1 MTRSGSG
8 ATPEALPIP
17 STQLDRYR
25 LRLRQR
31 DRGTVAGA
39 HLIRQRGQ
47 SLEFREFRPYLPGDD
62 IRHVDWRA
70 SARHHR
76 REELVVR
83 TFEHE
88 VQTRVVISIDTRAT
102 MRLPDVASKLQ
113 LARWFAEAMSYIA
126 GRSGDSVAL
135 HALERGQ
142 VVELGPSADRWRIR
156 QALQRVCERSGV
168 RGPASDEPG
177 FGAEPRRIWTALE
190 RALPPGS
197 VWLVLTDL
205 YFADEADV
213 MSLAARLRNAQQGSR
228 WVVVVDFDSWPCETH
243 RVGDGL
249 YRLEGPGLHP
259 TTHKTRGGGPGLH
272 PATHKTRGGGPG
284 VSAPKLRVRLTS
296 GLLDDVKGRIDE
308 RKRRFDRAAAAGGYE
323 RLRWTW
329 PAEADPAAIAIFRE
343 HFFGQEIV
351 RRLVMP
357 DGAR

>member
-1 MTRSGSG
+1 
-8 ATPEALPIP
+8 LPIA
-17 STQLDRYR
+17 SSQLDRYR

-31 DRGTVAGA
+31 DRGTVTGA

-62 IRHVDWRA
+62 VRHVDWRA

-76 REELVVR
+76 RDELVVR

-88 VQTRVVISIDTRAT
+88 VQTRLVISIDTRAT
-102 MRLPDVASKLQ
+102 MRLPEVASKLHI
-113 LARWFAEAMSYIA
+113 ARWFAEAMAYIA
-126 GRSGDSVAL
+126 GRSGDAVAL
-135 HALERGQ
+135 HALGRGQ
-142 VVELGPSADRWRIR
+142 VVELGTSADRGRIR
-156 QALQRVCERSGV
+156 HALQRLAAPAANGRLPSEARSAVTRAKEG
-168 RGPASDEPG
+168 
-177 FGAEPRRIWTALE
+177 TALE

-205 YFADEADV
+205 YHADDADV
-213 MSLAARLRNAQQGSR
+213 TALAARIRHAQQGSR

-243 RVGDGL
+243 RVGH
-249 YRLEGPGLHP
+249 GLH
-259 TTHKTRGGGPGLH
+259 RLD
-272 PATHKTRGGGPG
+272 GPG
-284 VSAPKLRVRLTS
+284 VSAPELRVRLTAD
-296 GLLDDVKGRIDE
+296 LLDEVRGRIDE
-308 RKRRFDRAAAAGGYE
+308 RKRRFDRAATAGGYE

-329 PAEADPAAIAIFRE
+329 PAEADPAPGAIFRD

>member
-8 ATPEALPIP
+8 PTLEALPIP
-17 STQLDRYR
+17 SSQLDRYR

-102 MRLPDVASKLQ
+102 MRLPEVASKLQ
-113 LARWFAEAMSYIA
+113 IARWFAEAMSYIA

-142 VVELGPSADRWRIR
+142 VVELGTSADRWRIR
-156 QALQRVCERSGV
+156 HALQRL
-168 RGPASDEPG
+168 
-177 FGAEPRRIWTALE
+177 TALKATSTE
-190 RALPPGS
+190 
-197 VWLVLTDL
+197 
-205 YFADEADV
+205 
-213 MSLAARLRNAQQGSR
+213 ARLVRRSPKG
-228 WVVVVDFDSWPCETH
+228 
-243 RVGDGL
+243 
-249 YRLEGPGLHP
+249 EGGRA
-259 TTHKTRGGGPGLH
+259 KVEWTR
-272 PATHKTRGGGPG
+272 ART
-284 VSAPKLRVRLTS
+284 
-296 GLLDDVKGRIDE
+296 
-308 RKRRFDRAAAAGGYE
+308 RAAAGKHLA
-323 RLRWTW
+323 RAHR
-329 PAEADPAAIAIFRE
+329 PVFR
-343 HFFGQEIV
+343 
-351 RRLVMP
+351 R
-357 DGAR
+357 

>member
-8 ATPEALPIP
+8 ATTDALPVP
-17 STQLDRYR
+17 SSQLDRYR

-76 REELVVR
+76 RDELVVR

-88 VQTRVVISIDTRAT
+88 VQTRVVISIDSRAT

-113 LARWFAEAMSYIA
+113 LARWFAEAMAYIA
-126 GRSGDSVAL
+126 GRSGDSVTL
-135 HALERGQ
+135 HALEGGQ
-142 VVELGPSADRWRIR
+142 VVELGSSADRWRIR
-156 QALQRVCERSGV
+156 RALQRVSALQSTSAASAASTRRSW
-168 RGPASDEPG
+168 A
-177 FGAEPRRIWTALE
+177 ALD

-205 YFADEADV
+205 YFADEAEV
-213 MSLAARLRNAQQGSR
+213 MSLAARVRNAQQGSR
-228 WVVVVDFDSWPCETH
+228 WVVVVDFDSWACETC
-243 RVGDGL
+243 RVGQGL
-249 YRLEGPGLHP
+249 HRLE
-259 TTHKTRGGGPGLH
+259 
-272 PATHKTRGGGPG
+272 GPG
-284 VSAPKLRVRLTS
+284 VSAPELRVRLTS
-296 GLLDDVKGRIDE
+296 SLLDEVKGRIEE
-308 RKRRFDRAAAAGGYE
+308 RKRRFDRAAAAGGYD

-329 PAEADPAAIAIFRE
+329 PPAADPAATAIFRE

>member
-1 MTRSGSG
+1 MTRSGTGS
-8 ATPEALPIP
+8 TPEALPIP
-17 STQLDRYR
+17 SSQLDRYR

-70 SARHHR
+70 SARHQR
-76 REELVVR
+76 RNELVVR

-102 MRLPDVASKLQ
+102 MQLPDVAPKLQ
-113 LARWFAEAMSYIA
+113 LARWFAEAMAYIA
-126 GRSGDSVAL
+126 GRSADSVAL
-135 HALERGQ
+135 HALEGGQ
-142 VVELGPSADRWRIR
+142 VIELGSSADRWRIR
-156 QALQRVCERSGV
+156 HALQRVCMPKATTATVYGS
-168 RGPASDEPG
+168 PG
-177 FGAEPRRIWTALE
+177 FGAEPRPICTALG

-205 YFADEADV
+205 YFADDAEV
-213 MSLAARLRNAQQGSR
+213 MSLAARIRNAQQGSR

-243 RVGDGL
+243 RVGHGL
-249 YRLEGPGLHP
+249 YRLD
-259 TTHKTRGGGPGLH
+259 
-272 PATHKTRGGGPG
+272 GPG
-284 VSAPKLRVRLTS
+284 VSAPELRVRLTS

-329 PAEADPAAIAIFRE
+329 PAEADPAATSIFRE

>member
-8 ATPEALPIP
+8 ATPEALPVP
-17 STQLDRYR
+17 SSQLDRFR

-76 REELVVR
+76 RDELVVR

-88 VQTRVVISIDTRAT
+88 VQTRVVISIDTGAT
-102 MRLPDVASKLQ
+102 MRLPEVAPKLQ
-113 LARWFAEAMSYIA
+113 LARWFAEAMCYIA

-135 HALERGQ
+135 HAIDSGQ
-142 VVELGPSADRWRIR
+142 VVELGSSADRWRIR
-156 QALQRVCERSGV
+156 RALQRVSAAKATSNG
-168 RGPASDEPG
+168 GSLS
-177 FGAEPRRIWTALE
+177 AEGRTAKVNWTALE

-213 MSLAARLRNAQQGSR
+213 MALAARVRNAQQGSR
-228 WVVVVDFDSWPCETH
+228 WVVVVDFDSWACETH
-243 RVGDGL
+243 RVGHGL
-249 YRLEGPGLHP
+249 RRLD
-259 TTHKTRGGGPGLH
+259 
-272 PATHKTRGGGPG
+272 GPG
-284 VSAPKLRVRLTS
+284 VSAPELRVKLTS
-296 GLLDDVKGRIDE
+296 GLLDEVKGRIDE
-308 RKRRFDRAAAAGGYE
+308 RKRRFDRAAAAGGYD

-329 PAEADPAAIAIFRE
+329 PAEADPTPTAIFRE

>member
-1 MTRSGSG
+1 MTRSGS
-8 ATPEALPIP
+8 AITPEGLPLA
-17 STQLDRYR
+17 SSQLDRYR

-62 IRHVDWRA
+62 IRHIDWRA

-76 REELVVR
+76 RDELVVR

-88 VQTRVVISIDTRAT
+88 VQTRLVISVDARAT
-102 MRLPDVASKLQ
+102 MRLPEAASKAQ
-113 LARWFAEAMSYIA
+113 LALWFAEAMSYIA

-135 HALERGQ
+135 HALDGGA
-142 VVELGPSADRWRIR
+142 VIELGSSADRHRIR
-156 QALQRVCERSGV
+156 RALQRLSAAKPGRSLSADV
-168 RGPASDEPG
+168 PG
-177 FGAEPRRIWTALE
+177 GKSRWTALE

-205 YFADEADV
+205 YFADDAEV
-213 MSLAARLRNAQQGSR
+213 MALAARVRNAQQGSR
-228 WVVVVDFDSWPCETH
+228 WVVVVDFDSWACETR
-243 RVGDGL
+243 RVGHGL
-249 YRLEGPGLHP
+249 RRLD
-259 TTHKTRGGGPGLH
+259 
-272 PATHKTRGGGPG
+272 GPG
-284 VSAPKLRVRLTS
+284 VSAPELRVRLTS
-296 GLLDDVKGRIDE
+296 DLLDDVKGRIDE
-308 RKRRFDRAAAAGGYE
+308 RKRRFDRAAQAGGYD
-323 RLRWTW
+323 RLKWTW
-329 PAEADPAAIAIFRE
+329 PADADPAPIAIFRE

>member
-1 MTRSGSG
+1 MTRSGTGS
-8 ATPEALPIP
+8 TPEALPIP
-17 STQLDRYR
+17 SSQLDRYR

-70 SARHHR
+70 SARHQR
-76 REELVVR
+76 RNELVVR

-102 MRLPDVASKLQ
+102 MQLPDVAPKLQ
-113 LARWFAEAMSYIA
+113 LARWFAEAMAYIA
-126 GRSGDSVAL
+126 GRSADSVAL
-135 HALERGQ
+135 HALEGGQ
-142 VVELGPSADRWRIR
+142 VVELGSSADRLRIR
-156 QALQRVCERSGV
+156 RALQRVCMPKATPGRARRAREERSGV

-177 FGAEPRRIWTALE
+177 FGAEPRPICTALG

-205 YFADEADV
+205 YFADDAEV
-213 MSLAARLRNAQQGSR
+213 MSLAARIRNAQQGSR

-243 RVGDGL
+243 RVGHGL
-249 YRLEGPGLHP
+249 YRLD
-259 TTHKTRGGGPGLH
+259 
-272 PATHKTRGGGPG
+272 GPG
-284 VSAPKLRVRLTS
+284 VSAPELRVRLTS

-329 PAEADPAAIAIFRE
+329 PAAADPAATSIFRE

>member
-17 STQLDRYR
+17 SSQLDRYR

-47 SLEFREFRPYLPGDD
+47 SLDFREFRPYLPGDD

-76 REELVVR
+76 RDELVVR

-102 MRLPDVASKLQ
+102 MRLPEVASKLQ
-113 LARWFAEAMSYIA
+113 VALWFAEAMAYIA

-135 HALERGQ
+135 HALESGQ
-142 VVELGPSADRWRIR
+142 VIELGSSANRWRIR
-156 QALQRVCERSGV
+156 HALQRVS
-168 RGPASDEPG
+168 ALKATS
-177 FGAEPRRIWTALE
+177 ATATTSNAYSWTVLE

-205 YFADEADV
+205 YFADEAEV
-213 MSLAARLRNAQQGSR
+213 MSLAARVRNAQQGSR
-228 WVVVVDFDSWPCETH
+228 WVVVVDFDSWACETH
-243 RVGDGL
+243 RVGHGL
-249 YRLEGPGLHP
+249 RRLVVP
-259 TTHKTRGGGPGLH
+259 
-272 PATHKTRGGGPG
+272 GGPG
-284 VSAPKLRVRLTS
+284 VAAPELRVRLTPA
-296 GLLDDVKGRIDE
+296 LLDEVKQRIDE
-308 RKRRFDRAAAAGGYE
+308 RKRRFDRAAAAGGYD

-329 PAEADPAAIAIFRE
+329 PAEAGPAATAIFRE

>member
-1 MTRSGSG
+1 M
-8 ATPEALPIP
+8 PIA
-17 STQLDRYR
+17 SSQLDRYR

-31 DRGTVAGA
+31 DRGTVTGA

-62 IRHVDWRA
+62 VRHVDWRA

-76 REELVVR
+76 RDELVVR

-102 MRLPDVASKLQ
+102 MRLPEVASKLHI
-113 LARWFAEAMSYIA
+113 ARWFAEAMAYIA
-126 GRSGDSVAL
+126 GRSGDAVAL
-135 HALERGQ
+135 HALGRRQ
-142 VVELGPSADRWRIR
+142 VVELGTSADRGRIR
-156 QALQRVCERSGV
+156 HALQRLTAPAANGRVASEARSAVTRAKEG
-168 RGPASDEPG
+168 
-177 FGAEPRRIWTALE
+177 TALE

-205 YFADEADV
+205 YHADDADV
-213 MSLAARLRNAQQGSR
+213 TALAARIRHAQQGSR

-243 RVGDGL
+243 RVGHGL
-249 YRLEGPGLHP
+249 RRLD
-259 TTHKTRGGGPGLH
+259 
-272 PATHKTRGGGPG
+272 GPG
-284 VSAPKLRVRLTS
+284 VSSPELRVRLTAD
-296 GLLDDVKGRIDE
+296 LLDDVKGRIDE
-308 RKRRFDRAAAAGGYE
+308 RKRRFDRAATAGGYE

-329 PAEADPAAIAIFRE
+329 PAEADPAPSAIFRD

>member
-8 ATPEALPIP
+8 PTPEALPIP
-17 STQLDRYR
+17 SSQLDRYR
-25 LRLRQR
+25 LRIRQR

-76 REELVVR
+76 RNELVVR

-102 MRLPDVASKLQ
+102 MRLPEVSSKLR
-113 LARWFAEAMSYIA
+113 LALWFAEAMCYIA

-135 HALERGQ
+135 HGLESGQ
-142 VVELGPSADRWRIR
+142 VIELGSSADRWRIR
-156 QALQRVCERSGV
+156 QALQRVSAAKATSAAAG
-168 RGPASDEPG
+168 S
-177 FGAEPRRIWTALE
+177 PRRARWTALE

-197 VWLVLTDL
+197 IWLVLTDL
-205 YFADEADV
+205 YFADEGEV
-213 MSLAARLRNAQQGSR
+213 MSLAARVRNAQQGSR

-243 RVGDGL
+243 RVGHGL
-249 YRLEGPGLHP
+249 RRLEGPG
-259 TTHKTRGGGPGLH
+259 
-272 PATHKTRGGGPG
+272 
-284 VSAPKLRVRLTS
+284 VSTPELRVRLTA
-296 GLLDDVKGRIDE
+296 GLLEDVKVRIDE
-308 RKRRFDRAAAAGGYE
+308 RKRRFDRAAAAGGYD

-329 PAEADPAAIAIFRE
+329 PAESDPAAATIFRE

>member
-1 MTRSGSG
+1 MTRSGNG
-8 ATPEALPIP
+8 ATTEALPIP
-17 STQLDRYR
+17 SSQLDRYR

-39 HLIRQRGQ
+39 HPIRQRGQ

-76 REELVVR
+76 RDELVVR

-113 LARWFAEAMSYIA
+113 LALWFAEAMSYIA

-135 HALERGQ
+135 HSLEGGQ
-142 VVELGPSADRWRIR
+142 VIELGSSADRGRIR
-156 QALQRVCERSGV
+156 HALQRVSASRPTSNGRWPSEARSDVTRAKEGLW
-168 RGPASDEPG
+168 
-177 FGAEPRRIWTALE
+177 IALE

-205 YFADEADV
+205 YFAEEAEV
-213 MSLAARLRNAQQGSR
+213 MSLAARVRNAQQGSR
-228 WVVVVDFDSWPCETH
+228 WVVVVDFDSWACETH
-243 RVGDGL
+243 RVGH
-249 YRLEGPGLHP
+249 GLHRLVVP
-259 TTHKTRGGGPGLH
+259 
-272 PATHKTRGGGPG
+272 GGPG
-284 VSAPKLRVRLTS
+284 VSAPELRVRLTS
-296 GLLDDVKGRIDE
+296 GLLDEVKGRIDE
-308 RKRRFDRAAAAGGYE
+308 RKRRFDRAAAAGGYD

-329 PAEADPAAIAIFRE
+329 PPEADPLPTAIFRE

>member
-1 MTRSGSG
+1 MTRSGIG
-8 ATPEALPIP
+8 PTPEALPLP
-17 STQLDRYR
+17 SSQLDRYR

-47 SLEFREFRPYLPGDD
+47 SLEFRDFRPYLPGDD

-70 SARHHR
+70 SARHR
-76 REELVVR
+76 PGELVVR

-113 LARWFAEAMSYIA
+113 LARWFAEAMAYIA

-135 HALERGQ
+135 HALEGGQ
-142 VVELGPSADRWRIR
+142 VIELGSSADRCRIR
-156 QALQRVCERSGV
+156 QALRRVTAPAASHASNGRS
-168 RGPASDEPG
+168 
-177 FGAEPRRIWTALE
+177 FTALE
-190 RALPPGS
+190 CALPPGS

-205 YFADEADV
+205 YFADDAEV
-213 MSLAARLRNAQQGSR
+213 MSLAARIRNAQQGSR

-243 RVGDGL
+243 RVGHGL
-249 YRLEGPGLHP
+249 YRLD
-259 TTHKTRGGGPGLH
+259 
-272 PATHKTRGGGPG
+272 GPG
-284 VSAPKLRVRLTS
+284 VSPPELRVRLTS
-296 GLLDDVKGRIDE
+296 GLLDEVKGRIDE

-329 PAEADPAAIAIFRE
+329 PADADPAATAIFRE

>member
-8 ATPEALPIP
+8 STPEALPLP
-17 STQLDRYR
+17 SSQLDRYR

-39 HLIRQRGQ
+39 HLVRQRGQ

-76 REELVVR
+76 RGELVVR

-88 VQTRVVISIDTRAT
+88 VQTRLVISIDTRAT
-102 MRLPDVASKLQ
+102 MRLPEVASKLQ
-113 LARWFAEAMSYIA
+113 LAFWFAEAMSYIG
-126 GRSGDSVAL
+126 GRSSDSVAL
-135 HALERGQ
+135 HAIVGGQ
-142 VVELGPSADRWRIR
+142 VIELGSSADRRRIR
-156 QALQRVCERSGV
+156 RALQRVSAPRTTNGRS
-168 RGPASDEPG
+168 
-177 FGAEPRRIWTALE
+177 WTALE

-205 YFADEADV
+205 YFADEAEV
-213 MSLAARLRNAQQGSR
+213 MSLAARVRNAQQGSR
-228 WVVVVDFDSWPCETH
+228 WVVVVDFDSWACETH
-243 RVGDGL
+243 RVGHGL
-249 YRLEGPGLHP
+249 RRLE
-259 TTHKTRGGGPGLH
+259 
-272 PATHKTRGGGPG
+272 GPG
-284 VSAPKLRVRLTS
+284 VSAPELRVRLTS
-296 GLLDDVKGRIDE
+296 GLLDEVKGRIDE

-329 PAEADPAAIAIFRE
+329 PADADPAAAAIFRE

>member
-8 ATPEALPIP
+8 ATPEALPLP
-17 STQLDRYR
+17 SSQLDRYR

-76 REELVVR
+76 RDELVVR

-102 MRLPDVASKLQ
+102 MRLPEVASKLQ
-113 LARWFAEAMSYIA
+113 LALWFAEAMAYIA

-135 HALERGQ
+135 HALESGQ
-142 VVELGPSADRWRIR
+142 VIELGSSADRWRIR
-156 QALQRVCERSGV
+156 RALQRVSAPKRRRHSN
-168 RGPASDEPG
+168 RRLPAEARPDVTR
-177 FGAEPRRIWTALE
+177 AKVDWTALE

-205 YFADEADV
+205 YFADEAEV
-213 MSLAARLRNAQQGSR
+213 MSLAARVRNAQQGSR
-228 WVVVVDFDSWPCETH
+228 WVVVVDFDSWACETH
-243 RVGDGL
+243 RVGHGL
-249 YRLEGPGLHP
+249 HRLE
-259 TTHKTRGGGPGLH
+259 
-272 PATHKTRGGGPG
+272 GPG
-284 VSAPKLRVRLTS
+284 VSAPELRVQVDVGPAGRREGAHRRAEAALRSRRGGGRLRPS
-296 GLLDDVKGRIDE
+296 QVDV
-308 RKRRFDRAAAAGGYE
+308 AGGS
-323 RLRWTW
+323 RSGGDRHLS
-329 PAEADPAAIAIFRE
+329 
-343 HFFGQEIV
+343 
-351 RRLVMP
+351 
-357 DGAR
+357 

>member
-17 STQLDRYR
+17 SSQLDRYR

-76 REELVVR
+76 RDELVVR

-142 VVELGPSADRWRIR
+142 VVELGTSADRWRIR
-156 QALQRVCERSGV
+156 HALQRVTAPNPTSDASSGRS
-168 RGPASDEPG
+168 
-177 FGAEPRRIWTALE
+177 FTALE

-205 YFADEADV
+205 YFADEAEV
-213 MSLAARLRNAQQGSR
+213 MSLAARIRNAQQGSR

-243 RVGDGL
+243 RVGHGL
-249 YRLEGPGLHP
+249 YRLD
-259 TTHKTRGGGPGLH
+259 
-272 PATHKTRGGGPG
+272 GPG
-284 VSAPKLRVRLTS
+284 VSAAELRVRLTS
-296 GLLDDVKGRIDE
+296 GLLEDVKGRIDE

-329 PAEADPAAIAIFRE
+329 PAEADPAATAIFRE

-357 DGAR
+357 DGAQ